1 MGKEAQVAVTSAWAL
16 SLRANGRRPCN
27 QRLAWAD
34 PPSAFFTEPNPM
46 ISTEARDGVFCWDC
60 RSLEHTLHI
69 SDVHFDSKH
78 CDREMLKRHL
88 DEIKSCDG
96 SVFIYGDLYDVMGC
110 WQDPRSKGQDVRP
123 EYLRGGEYLNL
134 IVEDAVEFFRPYAGQ
149 IKFISE
155 GNHESE
161 IRRRRDVD
169 ILRWTVQ
176 ALQDIGSPVKRGG
189 YSGWNLFRFSR
200 SNDPEIARDKQ
211 YMRHIITHFHHGY
224 GGNAKRSK
232 GMLDSQLA
240 TFQYPDAD
248 IVFRGHTH
256 QKWHDPSNVKNR
268 MDTRTKRMYTATTH
282 YIATG
287 SYKDGIGDGQ
297 SGWEVQKGFMPTRLG
312 GWFVDFQRY
321 GHTSK
326 GIKVSITVRE
336 AT

>member
-1 MGKEAQVAVTSAWAL
+1 MVFLESKEGVL
-16 SLRANGRRPCN
+16 S
-27 QRLAWAD
+27 
-34 PPSAFFTEPNPM
+34 
-46 ISTEARDGVFCWDC
+46 WDC
-60 RSLEHTLHI
+60 RRLEHTLHI
-69 SDVHFDSKH
+69 SDIHFDSKQ

-88 DEIKSCDG
+88 DEIKACDG

-134 IVEDAVEFFRPYAGQ
+134 VIEDCVEFLRPYAEQ

-169 ILRWTVQ
+169 ILRWTIQ
-176 ALQDIGSPVKRGG
+176 SLQDIGSPVKQGG
-189 YSGWNLFRFSR
+189 YSGWNLFRFTR
-200 SNDPEIARDKQ
+200 SNDPDNKKDRK
-211 YMRHIITHFHHGY
+211 YMKNVITHFHHGY

-256 QKWHDPSNVKNR
+256 QKWHDPSNVKYR
-268 MDTRTKRMYTATTH
+268 IHTSHKTVRKMTTH

-287 SYKDGIGDGQ
+287 SYKDGVGDGQ
-297 SGWEVQKGFMPTRLG
+297 GGWEVQKGFMPTRLG
-312 GWFVDFQRY
+312 GWFVDMERQPGNYF
-321 GHTSK
+321 GT
-326 GIKVSITVRE
+326 VVNITVRE

>member
-1 MGKEAQVAVTSAWAL
+1 MIVAERNNTLTTWNCGK
-16 SLRANGRRPCN
+16 
-27 QRLAWAD
+27 
-34 PPSAFFTEPNPM
+34 
-46 ISTEARDGVFCWDC
+46 
-60 RSLEHTLHI
+60 LEHTLHI
-69 SDVHFDSKH
+69 SDVHFDSKG
-78 CDREMLKRHL
+78 CDRDLLKNHL
-88 DEIKSCDG
+88 DEIKSCGG
-96 SVFIYGDLYDVMGC
+96 SVFIYGDLFDVMGC
-110 WQDPRSKGQDVRP
+110 YQDPRSKGQDVRP

-134 IVEDAVEFFRPYAGQ
+134 VIEDCVEFFRPYAEN

-176 ALQDIGSPVKRGG
+176 ALKDKGSPVIMGG

-200 SNDPEIARDKQ
+200 KDKDVETKPGH
-211 YMRHIITHFHHGY
+211 RNRFVITHFHHGY

-240 TFQYPDAD
+240 TYQYPDAD
-248 IVFRGHTH
+248 IIFRGHTH
-256 QKWHDPSNVKNR
+256 QKWHDPSNVKYRLNV
-268 MDTRTKRMYTATTH
+268 TRKVIKKRTSH

-287 SYKDGIGDGQ
+287 SYKDGMGDGQ

-312 GWFVDFQRY
+312 GWFVDMERAS
-321 GHTSK
+321 GVRKTISVDLT
-326 GIKVSITVRE
+326 IRE

>member
-1 MGKEAQVAVTSAWAL
+1 MQFAE
-16 SLRANGRRPCN
+16 RADSIIIWNCGR
-27 QRLAWAD
+27 
-34 PPSAFFTEPNPM
+34 
-46 ISTEARDGVFCWDC
+46 
-60 RSLEHTLHI
+60 LEHTLHI
-69 SDVHFDSKH
+69 SDVHFDSKG
-78 CDREMLKRHL
+78 CDRDLLKKHL
-88 DEIKSCDG
+88 DQIKSCDG

-134 IVEDAVEFFRPYAGQ
+134 VIEDCIEFFRPYAQQ

-169 ILRWTVQ
+169 ILRWTVN
-176 ALQDIGSPVKRGG
+176 ALRDIGSPVKKGG
-189 YSGWNLFRFSR
+189 YSGWNLYRFSR
-200 SNDPEIARDKQ
+200 KNKDNEPHGGKDCKNLV
-211 YMRHIITHFHHGY
+211 THFHHGY

-240 TFQYPDAD
+240 AYQYPDAD
-248 IVFRGHTH
+248 IIFRGHTH
-256 QKWHDPSNVKNR
+256 QKWHDPSNVKHR
-268 MDTRTKRMYTATTH
+268 IMPSSRRLYKQTSH

-312 GWFVDFQRY
+312 GWFVDMERKP
-321 GHTSK
+321 GMERGVH
-326 GIKVSITVRE
+326 IDITVRE